1 MALPVVLDK
10 CCVMEK
16 LIRINIMTKKKVY
29 FNEYNILMEN
39 AVYFPLVSGHLHAFA
54 VKDAVIK
61 DNYEFMPY
69 IFYRDYP
76 DKILEKYDSPSVAV
90 FSISIW
96 NANLSLEVAKRVKQK
111 FPDCLIVF
119 GGPQVPFDAAVFFAQ
134 HPFIDVTVRSDGERV
149 FAELLKQNLVSRDF
163 SRIDSI
169 SFKNECGVC
178 IKNENEQ
185 SWQRDLDVYP
195 SPYIEGLFDSL
206 LSAYKINFQA
216 IIETNRGCPFP
227 CSYCFWGQGGLNT
240 KYRYFSLERVQGI
253 LDWLGKNKIEYIF
266 CADSNFGMLPR
277 DPQIARMAVA
287 VKEKY
292 GYPQKFRVCYGKNA
306 EETIF
311 ETAKI
316 LSDSGLAK
324 GVTLAR
330 QSNDLSTL
338 EINRRKN
345 IPVAVYNAL
354 EKRYH
359 DAGMSTYTELILGL
373 PGETY
378 DSFKKGVE
386 EILAGSV
393 NNQCYIYHCQVFP
406 NTLVGDVNFQKE
418 HGMIIKRIALTE
430 IHCAVRDKDFVLED
444 EDIIVGTNT
453 LPTKDWQRATVL
465 SWLAQFLHGM
475 GASFFISNYLFDK
488 HNISYTDL
496 FEFIADRKIQANV
509 PIVKGVVDKL
519 WKGTEAILAGQPRST
534 VVPEFGNVYRDYE
547 EACFFAV
554 ADDKDAFY
562 AEFFEVIKEFLSAKG
577 KQFDE
582 SELKEVVE
590 YQKARTPS
598 FKPMLANEFSFKY
611 NLPEYFEN
619 FFEEKISI
627 VRTPQVLV
635 VDTSKEYG
643 CDREEFARD
652 MMRKRRNNAVLH
664 KAKWVKTLP

>member
-1 MALPVVLDK
+1 MA
-10 CCVMEK
+10 
-16 LIRINIMTKKKVY
+16 KKKVY

-54 VKDAVIK
+54 LKDDLIK
-61 DNYEFMPY
+61 NNYEFMPY

-76 DKILEKYDSPSVAV
+76 DKILEKYDAPSVAV

-119 GGPQVPFDAAVFFAQ
+119 GGPQVPFDAADFFAKY
-134 HPFIDVTVRSDGERV
+134 PFIDVTVRSDGERV
-149 FAELLKQNLVSRDF
+149 FAKILEQNLISKDF

-169 SFKNECGVC
+169 SFKNENGAC

-206 LSAYKINFQA
+206 ISSHKINFQA

-287 VKEKY
+287 TKEKY
-292 GYPQKFRVCYGKNA
+292 GFPQKFRVCYGKNA

-316 LSDSGLAK
+316 LSDAGLAK

-378 DSFKKGVE
+378 SSFKKGVE

-430 IHCAVRDKDFVLED
+430 IHCAVRDKNFILED
-444 EDIIVGTNT
+444 EDLVVGTNT

-465 SWLAQFLHGM
+465 SWLAQLLHGM
-475 GASFFISNYLFDK
+475 GASFFVSNYLFDK
-488 HNISYTDL
+488 NNISYTDL
-496 FEFIADRKIQANV
+496 FEFIADRKIQSNV
-509 PIVKGVVDKL
+509 PIVKGIVDEL

-534 VVPEFGNVYRDYE
+534 VVPEFGNFYRDYE

-562 AEFFEVIKEFLSAKG
+562 ADFFEVVKELLLLNG
-577 KQFDE
+577 KKFDVC
-582 SELKEVVE
+582 ELKEVVE
-590 YQKARTPS
+590 YQKARTPTYKHVS
-598 FKPMLANEFSFKY
+598 KKEFSFEY
-611 NLPEYFEN
+611 NIPEYFEK
-619 FFEEKISI
+619 FFEKKTSI
-627 VRTPQVLV
+627 VKTPQTLI
-635 VDTSKEYG
+635 VDSKDYNG
-643 CDREEFARD
+643 DREEFARD
-652 MMRKRRNNAVLH
+652 MMRKRRNNAVLCR
-664 KAKWVKTLP
+664 ARWNVESS